1 VPVPTRNVAAILR
14 IPVSPFFNALRIA
27 VSVAALMVGRPSVLP

>member
-1 VPVPTRNVAAILR
+1 LQRLVAILR
-14 IPVSPFFNALRIA
+14 MPVSPFFNALRIA